1 MEGTRIGREEGEGE
15 GGEGFGSRLMFD
27 RFSSLYICLLLF
39 ERCIKTTTKKETI
52 ITITHE

>member
-1 MEGTRIGREEGEGE
+1 MEGTGIGREEGE